1 MFNDPPPMYH
11 NTFEQCGQKCKM
23 MGMLKLTSWAGCTI
37 HLLQISSQQSS
48 IIMTLAKDAETI
60 CFCGANNDLILIL
73 AFFYKS

>member
-11 NTFEQCGQKCKM
+11 NTFEQCGQKGKM

-60 CFCGANNDLILIL
+60 GSASVAPIMT
-73 AFFYKS
+73 